1 MLFNQN
7 YIPVETWWV
16 RQDDYYMFERKK
28 KDKMT
33 THGDEK
39 RSSEC
44 HKDTS
49 VAMPSDNDIAAAT
62 IRITRVKS

>member
-1 MLFNQN
+1 MTTTCSR
-7 YIPVETWWV
+7 E
-16 RQDDYYMFERKK
+16 KK